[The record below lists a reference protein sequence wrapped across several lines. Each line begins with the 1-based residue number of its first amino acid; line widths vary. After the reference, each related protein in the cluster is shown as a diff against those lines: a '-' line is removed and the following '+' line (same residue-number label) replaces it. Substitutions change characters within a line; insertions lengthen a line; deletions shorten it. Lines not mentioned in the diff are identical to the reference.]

1 MGLDRAKGNRIR
13 TKYVSI
19 SAGFG
24 RLTPQKR
31 SMSGLFGALPGWKSG
46 PSWTVSP
53 HHGPMRLPCDRAA
66 FTANLWYGANTT
78 RIPTLTDA
86 QPMLA
91 TDAFRRDTWARQ
103 SPHLPNDSP
112 ALTSMWLLDAAFHAD
127 YGRYQ
132 ALRLT
137 PDELQAIDGVQ
148 LPVMRRYEREA
159 YGTAVGRTVFAPSK
173 GFAGLGGPRKGGEG
187 DTSYPLRTPDGS
199 RPLGQMDVGTSCR
212 SQQPPPSDRRHLQPI
227 AGVSVERQMA
237 YAASFDRRFR

>member
-1 MGLDRAKGNRIR
+1 MGLDRAQSNRIR
-13 TKYVSI
+13 TKYVSV

-24 RLTPQKR
+24 RLTLQKIYVWSVWSAPR
-31 SMSGLFGALPGWKSG
+31 VEIGAFMDGFRPTTAQCDCPVTVLPLPPTSGMVP
-46 PSWTVSP
+46 
-53 HHGPMRLPCDRAA
+53 
-66 FTANLWYGANTT
+66 NTP

-91 TDAFRRDTWARQ
+91 TDAFRQDTWVRQ

-112 ALTSMWLLDAAFHAD
+112 ALTSMWPLDAAFHAD
-127 YGRYQ
+127 YGRYP

-159 YGTAVGRTVFAPSK
+159 HGTAVGRTVFAPSK

-187 DTSYPLRTPDGS
+187 DTSCPLRTPDGS
-199 RPLGQMDVGTSCR
+199 RPLGRMDVGTSCR

-227 AGVSVERQMA
+227 AGVSVERQMV
-237 YAASFDRRFR
+237 YVASFDKCFR